1 MNEKNDDDDAVG
13 VGDLA
18 LILTIHI
25 VAHPAHFI
33 LLSHI
38 LRIGPHTHKLIVFAQ
53 HTRDINLP
61 HT

>member
-1 MNEKNDDDDAVG
+1 MKKMMMMMQWEWVISLSAS
-13 VGDLA
+13 
-18 LILTIHI
+18 TIHI